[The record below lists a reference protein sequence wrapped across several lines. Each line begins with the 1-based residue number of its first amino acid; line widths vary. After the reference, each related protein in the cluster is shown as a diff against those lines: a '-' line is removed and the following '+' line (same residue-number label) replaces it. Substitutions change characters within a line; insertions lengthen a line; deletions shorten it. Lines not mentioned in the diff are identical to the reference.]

1 MSMCFIL
8 HNKHD
13 VHTCTS
19 YECMQSYDCMHACSP
34 MIACMHAP
42 YDCMQRRRTRFS
54 RMQTHTNI
62 DANVRNYNASFNLM

>member
-1 MSMCFIL
+1 MKPYSCQCVLFCITNMMCT
-8 HNKHD
+8 HVRHMN
-13 VHTCTS
+13 
-19 YECMQSYDCMHACSP
+19 ACSP